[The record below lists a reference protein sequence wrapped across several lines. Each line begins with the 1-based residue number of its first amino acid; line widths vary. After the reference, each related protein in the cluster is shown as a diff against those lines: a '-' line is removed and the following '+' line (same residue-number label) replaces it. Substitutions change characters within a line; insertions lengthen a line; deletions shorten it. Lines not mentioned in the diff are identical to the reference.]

1 VAQIL
6 IVEDEERIAA
16 FLEKGLAA
24 DGHATTVVDDGD
36 AAARFARSGLFDLVV
51 LDLGLPGKDGLQV
64 LGELRAAGDRTP
76 VVILTARSGVEHVVK
91 GLELGADDY
100 LTKPFAFDELL
111 ARVRARLRDS
121 GTPDATT
128 LAVAGH
134 ELDLRTRRL
143 HGPGD
148 EVEDLTSREFALA
161 ELLFRHPGQVLSRE
175 QILSQVWGFDY
186 DPGSNIVDVYI
197 SNLRRKLGGDVIET
211 IRGVGYRLRTEE
223 PAS

>member
-1 VAQIL
+1 MAQIL
-6 IVEDEERIAA
+6 IAEDEERIAS

-24 DGHATTVVDDGD
+24 DGHSTTVVGDGE

-111 ARVRARLRDS
+111 ARVRARLRDR
-121 GTPDATT
+121 GTPTTTT
-128 LAVAGH
+128 LTAGDR

-143 HGPGD
+143 HLPDGA
-148 EVEDLTSREFALA
+148 VEDLTSREFALA

-186 DPGSNIVDVYI
+186 DPGSNIVDVYV
-197 SNLRRKLGGDVIET
+197 SNLRRKLGADAIET
-211 IRGVGYRLRTEE
+211 IRGVGYRLLAEE
-223 PAS
+223 RAS

>member
-1 VAQIL
+1 MAQIL

-64 LGELRAAGDRTP
+64 LSELRAAGDRTP
-76 VVILTARSGVEHVVK
+76 VVILTARSGVEHVVQ

-128 LAVAGH
+128 LTVAGH

-143 HGPGD
+143 HLPGD
-148 EVEDLTSREFALA
+148 RVEDLTSREFALA

-211 IRGVGYRLRTEE
+211 IRGVGYRLRATE
-223 PAS
+223 PTS